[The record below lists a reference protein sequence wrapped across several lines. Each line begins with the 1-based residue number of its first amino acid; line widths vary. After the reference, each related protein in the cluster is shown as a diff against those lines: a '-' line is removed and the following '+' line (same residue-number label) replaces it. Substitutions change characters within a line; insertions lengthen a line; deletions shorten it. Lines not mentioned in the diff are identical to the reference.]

1 MVQEVI
7 DVDLAFSASYRFGF
21 QVPDRAR
28 LREAP
33 QCSSALMDVAQLARM
48 VFHARYLGRSSSFAY
63 YPESLRIF
71 KHKHDLTRQATRF
84 IRIEETT
91 VNSIPDGSWDVTDSR
106 SGHEQTSRMRAQH
119 GLPERICFQKPQPI
133 ASHTLRASEGEAT
146 PRSATCPYPLRV

>member
-1 MVQEVI
+1 MLVV
-7 DVDLAFSASYRFGF
+7 G
-21 QVPDRAR
+21 
-28 LREAP
+28 
-33 QCSSALMDVAQLARM
+33 SSALMDVAQLARM
-48 VFHARYLGRSSSFAY
+48 VFHAFYLGMSSSFAY

-91 VNSIPDGSWDVTDSR
+91 VNSILDGSWDVTDSPC
-106 SGHEQTSRMRAQH
+106 GHKQTSRMRAQH